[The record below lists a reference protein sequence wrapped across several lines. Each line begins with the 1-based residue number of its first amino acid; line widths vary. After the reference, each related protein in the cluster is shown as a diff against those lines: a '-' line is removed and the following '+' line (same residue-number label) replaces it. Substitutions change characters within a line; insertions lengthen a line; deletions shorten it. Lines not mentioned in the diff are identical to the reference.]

1 MEDEVIPLVFEV
13 SSGFFTPEQKD
24 AMINAFKPLK
34 VDLQIKEI
42 NPMLYLRQVVSSE
55 ADLFLYNWIGDFADP
70 LAFLE
75 LFRGNS
81 TLNDSKWH
89 NDDFD
94 KLIDEAA
101 RVSADKR
108 YALLAQAEEILLDE
122 GVVIPLYHS
131 VSMNVINIKEIGGW
145 AANAFDYHPLKYLY
159 KNHIEIEL
167 PNVVKK

>member
-1 MEDEVIPLVFEV
+1 MP
-13 SSGFFTPEQKD
+13 
-24 AMINAFKPLK
+24 
-34 VDLQIKEI
+34 
-42 NPMLYLRQVVSSE
+42 
-55 ADLFLYNWIGDFADP
+55 
-70 LAFLE
+70 
-75 LFRGNS
+75 

-131 VSMNVINIKEIGGW
+131 VSMNVINLKEIGGW